1 MWFTATGSCV
11 NLSIKEKN
19 ILADLAACLFS
30 MGWKVRTGGRGVV
43 DDIFYDAAGINNVVS
58 ETIIPVDNFRKYN
71 SNTDRDIFSYEGFCE
86 PIKIAAQG
94 MSAYPPHRIVSNL
107 QRNIIASSSSMLFGV
122 NLDRPSRFVVT
133 FCKSPSV
140 STSAMSA
147 NDDEAMLH
155 TEEAPLFFLAKK
167 RQIPVFNL
175 ANKEHMNRVVRFLEQ
190 ARLNIAEI

>member
-11 NLSIKEKN
+11 SLSIKEKS

-30 MGWKVRTGGRGVV
+30 MGWKVRTGGRGIV
-43 DDIFYDAAGINNVVS
+43 DDIFYDAAGISNVVS

-133 FCKSPSV
+133 FCKSPSAG
-140 STSAMSA
+140 SMSEH
-147 NDDEAMLH
+147 DEAMLH

-190 ARLNIAEI
+190 ARINISEI